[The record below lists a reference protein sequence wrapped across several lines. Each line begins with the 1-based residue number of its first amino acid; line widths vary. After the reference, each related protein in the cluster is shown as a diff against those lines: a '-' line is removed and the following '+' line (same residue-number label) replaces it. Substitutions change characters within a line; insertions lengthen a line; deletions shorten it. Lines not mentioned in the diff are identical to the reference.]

1 MAHRGGL
8 DTGTENTMT
17 AFEHAVGLG
26 YRYVETDVHL
36 TADGVLVA
44 FHDDR
49 LDRVTDATGAIADL
63 TWDRVRRARVAGVDP
78 IPRFEELLAAWPDL
92 RINIDPKDDRSVE
105 PLADALLAH
114 DALDRVCVGA
124 FSDRRLGELRAR
136 CGPGLCTSMGPK
148 AVARL
153 IAASRGIGR
162 ASFVEHAAQVPRSQ
176 SGIPIVTRRFVDA
189 AHRAGVDVHVWTVN
203 DANEMRELL
212 ELGVDGLITDR
223 PGLLREVLIERDE
236 WESATTS

>member
-1 MAHRGGL
+1 M
-8 DTGTENTMT
+8 
-17 AFEHAVGLG
+17 
-26 YRYVETDVHL
+26 
-36 TADGVLVA
+36 
-44 FHDDR
+44 
-49 LDRVTDATGAIADL
+49 
-63 TWDRVRRARVAGVDP
+63 
-78 IPRFEELLAAWPDL
+78 
-92 RINIDPKDDRSVE
+92 
-105 PLADALLAH
+105 
-114 DALDRVCVGA
+114 
-124 FSDRRLGELRAR
+124 
-136 CGPGLCTSMGPK
+136 
-148 AVARL
+148 

-189 AHRAGVDVHVWTVN
+189 AHRAGLDVHVWTVN